1 MSSINTIFLIN
12 LIKYSRYR
20 SRNYNTYISLY
31 IYISEIYSH
40 KLTSKIKSDIYQ
52 LVSNSK
58 TLFRMANNLEIIPL
72 AHFVS

>member
-1 MSSINTIFLIN
+1 MIFICN
-12 LIKYSRYR
+12 EYSRHR
-20 SRNYNTYISLY
+20 NRNYNTYISLSNY
-31 IYISEIYSH
+31 TSEIYSH
-40 KLTSKIKSDIYQ
+40 KPISKIKSDIYR